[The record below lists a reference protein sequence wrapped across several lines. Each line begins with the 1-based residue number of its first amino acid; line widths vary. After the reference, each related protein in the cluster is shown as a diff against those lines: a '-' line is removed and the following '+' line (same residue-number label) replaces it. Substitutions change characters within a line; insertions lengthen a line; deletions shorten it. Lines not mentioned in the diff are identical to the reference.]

1 MVIPTIGFFMPLPLA
16 MMIPFMGIQSA
27 VMAKQFGENFQYGKR
42 RISAMSN
49 EEFNKLTPAIL
60 QERANEELKAMIP
73 TMEASITDMR
83 DFQKFIVKEFLEM
96 ISDLISQGLGSLFG
110 PDIVGALEHFAHGH
124 GGAPPGHQP
133 DWKPGTLPPP
143 PPPPQDTEH
152 KFLSPAEIIKHQQHG
167 HLGGPQPPKPP
178 GPPKP
183 KPPDPDTT
191 CFKFQQDARK
201 VWKLVLKF
209 KSELAKARAYKG
221 KFVPGQ
227 FRPFSAI
234 IGDLERV
241 QKDLANIVNK
251 NPECFTVSSGMY
263 WS

>member
-1 MVIPTIGFFMPLPLA
+1 MPLPLA

-49 EEFNKLTPAIL
+49 EEFNKLTPVML
-60 QERANEELKAMIP
+60 QERANAELKAMIP

-96 ISDLISQGLGSLFG
+96 ISDLISQGLGNLFG

-143 PPPPQDTEH
+143 PGSTPIPP
-152 KFLSPAEIIKHQQHG
+152 SPPAHVHTPGEHG
-167 HLGGPQPPKPP
+167 HPIDLDLHHHDQFHEHPGEKQAPRYATGSVSDQKKNWTGVPQGKNWWNKDEWTLNITIMYAKKAEVS
-178 GPPKP
+178 GEVHEVAKW
-183 KPPDPDTT
+183 
-191 CFKFQQDARK
+191 DARIIESIS
-201 VWKLVLKF
+201 W
-209 KSELAKARAYKG
+209 G
-221 KFVPGQ
+221 
-227 FRPFSAI
+227 FSHGWYYTA
-234 IGDLERV
+234 
-241 QKDLANIVNK
+241 
-251 NPECFTVSSGMY
+251 
-263 WS
+263 